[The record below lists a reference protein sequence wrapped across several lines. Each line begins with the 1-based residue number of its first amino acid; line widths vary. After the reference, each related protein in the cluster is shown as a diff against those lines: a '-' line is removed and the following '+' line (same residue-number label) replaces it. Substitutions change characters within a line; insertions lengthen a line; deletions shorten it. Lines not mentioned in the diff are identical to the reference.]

1 MTRLTKSAAAVV
13 SEKAVGTTTRAAI
26 PCIAHALCDGC
37 GICIVQC
44 PTRALIEPG
53 NTGCAKCVQYCTTME
68 VPCLPARVVV
78 IDALCDGCG
87 VCASACPHHAIS
99 MIARDRCEAV
109 AGRAGRY
116 E

>member
-1 MTRLTKSAAAVV
+1 MTRLTKSAAAVAP
-13 SEKAVGTTTRAAI
+13 EKTVVATARAAM

-53 NTGCAKCVQYCTTME
+53 NSGGAKCGQFCSTME

-87 VCASACPHHAIS
+87 VCAAACPHHAIS
-99 MIARDRCEAV
+99 MIARGSCEAV
-109 AGRAGRY
+109 AGRATRTP
-116 E
+116 

>member
-1 MTRLTKSAAAVV
+1 MSRVPQTIAVV
-13 SEKAVGTTTRAAI
+13 EPTGARTTV

-53 NTGCAKCVQYCTTME
+53 NTGCAKCVKYCLTME

-99 MIARDRCEAV
+99 MIARDKCEAV
-109 AGRAGRY
+109 AGREGRH

>member
-13 SEKAVGTTTRAAI
+13 SAKSVGTTARAAI

-87 VCASACPHHAIS
+87 ICAAACPHQAIS
-99 MIARDRCEAV
+99 MIADSGRDRAV
-109 AGRAGRY
+109 G

>member
-1 MTRLTKSAAAVV
+1 MSRVPQTIAVV
-13 SEKAVGTTTRAAI
+13 EPTGARTTV

-53 NTGCAKCVQYCTTME
+53 NTGCAKCVKYCTTMK
-68 VPCLPARVVV
+68 VPCLLARVVV

-87 VCASACPHHAIS
+87 VCAVACPLHAIS
-99 MIARDRCEAV
+99 MICVSRTPGA
-109 AGRAGRY
+109 
-116 E
+116 